1 MLPQEAALD
10 RKPQTGTIFGTGRR
24 RPVSDRG
31 GLISKLEFSIFPEWD
46 PLRLAMSQ
54 GQPARTA
61 ATASM
66 AAHMFEDASEY
77 RERAEEALQLAEKF
91 INPLDREVWLR
102 VAGEWLKLAQNAE
115 MQAKE

>member
-1 MLPQEAALD
+1 VA
-10 RKPQTGTIFGTGRR
+10 RYW
-24 RPVSDRG
+24 PVSDRR
-31 GLISKLEFSIFPEWD
+31 GLISKLEFSIFLEWD

-66 AAHMFEDASEY
+66 AARMFEDATEY

-102 VAGEWLKLAQNAE
+102 VAGEWLKLAQNAD